1 MIVTEHFVY
10 IHTSR
15 HAGSFINNLLL
26 EYLPSAKMLRYHG
39 QLRDLPAALRFLPVI
54 GLVRNPWDWYVSM
67 YFNYQAKRQYIFD
80 IVTRGCE
87 MPFTESVERFLTL
100 GDDTAESIA
109 TRRALTDAAPSTLAP
124 DIEPRRRRPGLVKQ
138 QFGEYPPGK
147 GYYSWLLE
155 QMHTVNGTLTGHF
168 VHFERMREDLPGLL
182 EETGC
187 PVPNAMLR
195 QIKTAPPVNSSFR
208 KPDYREYY
216 SPALRDLVAEKD
228 KSLIEQFNY
237 TY

>member
-15 HAGSFINNLLL
+15 HAGSFINGLLL
-26 EYLPSAKMLRYHG
+26 DHVPSAQMLRYHG
-39 QLRDLPAALRFLPVI
+39 QLRDLPAALRHLPVI
-54 GLVRNPWDWYVSM
+54 GFVRNPWDWYVSM

-80 IVTRGCE
+80 IVTRGSD
-87 MPFTESVERFLTL
+87 MAFTEAVERFLTL
-100 GDDTAESIA
+100 GERSTDSTA
-109 TRRALTDAAPSTLAP
+109 TRRALIEAAPQALSP
-124 DIEPRRRRPGLVKQ
+124 DVVPKRRRPGLVKQ
-138 QFGEYPPGK
+138 QFIDYPADK

-155 QMHTVNGTLTGHF
+155 QMHAVDGLLVGRFGHF
-168 VHFERMREDLPGLL
+168 EQMREDLLNLL
-182 EETGC
+182 EQTGC

-195 QIKTAPPVNSSFR
+195 AIQSAPPVNTSFR
-208 KPDYREYY
+208 KRDYREYY

-228 KSLIEQFNY
+228 ETLLEQFNY